1 MAKRIGF
8 LVSHPI
14 QYYAPIFR
22 ELAQRCDLTVF
33 FAHRQTPEQQAR
45 AGFGVA
51 FDWDVDL
58 LSGYDSRYLV
68 NVARQPSTDRFA
80 GCDTPGVGD
89 EIARGRFDA
98 FIVPG
103 WALRS
108 YWQAVG
114 ACRRLGVPVLVRG
127 DSQLGRQRSSMARIA
142 KALIFP
148 YVLRRFDGFLYVG
161 QRNREYLV
169 HYGAPAD
176 RLFFSPHCVDNNA
189 FAAACSGIGRPQGH
203 RRVLFVGKLI
213 ARKHPADL
221 LHAVARLR
229 DHPVQIAFAG
239 SGELEAELRQIAAAS
254 SVPAEFM
261 GFVNQSELPAV
272 YASADLLVLPSDGL
286 ETWGLVVNEAMAC
299 GIPAIVSDAVGCGPD
314 LIESGRTGATFPLG
328 DVAALASAIEN
339 VLSFDTEPT
348 RRHLAAKMAV
358 YSPARA
364 ATAII
369 EAATTLVGNASLQ

>member
-22 ELAQRCDLTVF
+22 ELAKRCDLTVF

-58 LSGYDSRYLV
+58 LSGYDSRFLT

-80 GCDTPGVGD
+80 GCDTPDITD
-89 EIARGRFDA
+89 EIANGGFDA

-108 YWQAVG
+108 YWQAVR
-114 ACRRLGVPVLVRG
+114 ACRRLGVPVLARG
-127 DSQLGRQRSSMARIA
+127 DSQLGSQRNSAIRIA
-142 KALIFP
+142 KALAFSHL
-148 YVLRRFDGFLYVG
+148 LRRFDGLLYVG
-161 QRNREYLV
+161 QRNREYLL
-169 HYGAPAD
+169 HYGVPAE
-176 RLFFSPHCVDNNA
+176 RLFFSPHCVDNDA
-189 FAAACSGIGRPQGH
+189 FAAASSGIHRLQG

-213 ARKHPADL
+213 GRKHPADL

-229 DHPVQIAFAG
+229 DKPVQIAFAG
-239 SGELEAELRQIAAAS
+239 SGELEPELRQIAAAS
-254 SVPAEFM
+254 SVDADFM

-299 GIPAIVSDAVGCGPD
+299 GIPAVVSDAVGCGPD
-314 LIESGRTGATFPLG
+314 LVEPGLTGATFPLG

-339 VLSFDTEPT
+339 VLSLDAGLT
-348 RRHLAAKMAV
+348 RRHLAAKMAL

-364 ATAII
+364 ATAIVD
-369 EAATTLVGNASLQ
+369 ATTTLAAGARLQ